1 MPATSSK
8 GCRRSR
14 TWVTSGL
21 ILAALIIGAALLMR
35 VQTDFTLM
43 GYPGFAI
50 ICFIAAAVG
59 AVVLLVN
66 IWLQD
71 RRAVGEEG
79 GE

>member
-43 GYPGFAI
+43 GYPSFAI
-50 ICFIAAAVG
+50 ICFIAVAVG
-59 AVVLLVN
+59 AACC
-66 IWLQD
+66 W
-71 RRAVGEEG
+71 
-79 GE
+79 